1 MNLRNLVARIFRE
14 DDEKE
19 QGAKTVG
26 SQKLIR
32 SAKSRN
38 ADWNTVVT
46 DE

>member
-19 QGAKTVG
+19 ESVKTGG
-26 SQKLIR
+26 SQGLTR

-38 ADWNTVVT
+38 SDWNRVVT
-46 DE
+46 DQ